1 MKTMSWSAG
10 DDMET
15 QISII
20 KSFRV
25 MKRTAEKLK
34 LISGSALKE
43 NSELSHLDP
52 NIVNLVDNLQ
62 SKIDILAE
70 PFTNIIKINAT
81 DSVPA
86 FSQQLANTIALAYK
100 EVHVQKQTSRTVE
113 AIKYIAAQ
121 LKKVRLE
128 LKESEEEFTKF
139 TQKHQLVSIDLQ
151 SENLIVRIQQI
162 KNELQKLNTTQS
174 EINSLLL
181 KLDRFVKNPVDS
193 GNNFYS
199 TYASEQYKAA
209 NDSLMALLL
218 NVDSLLKDY
227 TNKHPQV
234 VAIKRNIIETAR
246 MMKILLQLQ
255 NKDIDN
261 KKIELEKSLAGVE
274 VKTDLLMAKKLE
286 YDRMKRK
293 VTSYNDMVVL
303 LEKKNQEALITRS
316 EKPDEVT
323 IVKPARLPIYP
334 INPPKTAAKGT
345 AGAVI
350 GLILGMVIAFMV
362 ETFDTSLGAISEV
375 EKEVGVPVVGII
387 PHLGAKA
394 IKKAQQG
401 QKSQASLFKEK
412 IQLIAHFDPQSMV
425 AENFRGLR
433 SNICFHNLEK
443 KIKTLIVTA
452 SSPGE
457 GKTSIACNL
466 AITMARLEMKTLLVG
481 CDLRKPTLYR
491 AFGMEKK
498 PGLVDVLLGTYSPQ
512 DVIRTI
518 TDLIMGEMGMDDVM
532 ATPGL
537 DNLHIMTCGNIPTN
551 PSDLIESKALMNL
564 INDLKKEYDF
574 IIIDTPPIL
583 STNDPVMLGS
593 IVDATLLVYR
603 IGSVSKAL
611 LKRSVL
617 QLSQTKS
624 NLIGV
629 VLNDMKAEVSP
640 DFQDYKHYKSYYSY
654 GKEKKNKPANG
665 GIKKLI
671 SLITRK

>member
-70 PFTNIIKINAT
+70 PFTNIIKINVT

-350 GLILGMVIAFMV
+350 GLILGMVIAFY
-362 ETFDTSLGAISEV
+362 G
-375 EKEVGVPVVGII
+375 
-387 PHLGAKA
+387 
-394 IKKAQQG
+394 
-401 QKSQASLFKEK
+401 
-412 IQLIAHFDPQSMV
+412 
-425 AENFRGLR
+425 R
-433 SNICFHNLEK
+433 
-443 KIKTLIVTA
+443 
-452 SSPGE
+452 
-457 GKTSIACNL
+457 
-466 AITMARLEMKTLLVG
+466 
-481 CDLRKPTLYR
+481 DL
-491 AFGMEKK
+491 
-498 PGLVDVLLGTYSPQ
+498 
-512 DVIRTI
+512 
-518 TDLIMGEMGMDDVM
+518 
-532 ATPGL
+532 
-537 DNLHIMTCGNIPTN
+537 
-551 PSDLIESKALMNL
+551 
-564 INDLKKEYDF
+564 
-574 IIIDTPPIL
+574 
-583 STNDPVMLGS
+583 
-593 IVDATLLVYR
+593 
-603 IGSVSKAL
+603 
-611 LKRSVL
+611 
-617 QLSQTKS
+617 
-624 NLIGV
+624 
-629 VLNDMKAEVSP
+629 
-640 DFQDYKHYKSYYSY
+640 
-654 GKEKKNKPANG
+654 
-665 GIKKLI
+665 
-671 SLITRK
+671 